1 MPTLLPFNDYHAKD
15 VINLYA
21 FSGDFPVNKGTIV
34 TVLDSGFVPSTTDI
48 LEMIGYVG
56 GANGYPNTVSQRWG
70 AVPKV
75 GLCAATNE
83 PLGMLLYDGR
93 ETDEN
98 GEKLVLKPRKA
109 AEMEVFVT
117 GNVATIVPRGIFL
130 YSGVQGG
137 NPLSSSSFYVSG
149 NGLIGTGLPNG
160 QVNTGNN
167 AGGLNPVNKKVGKAL
182 GAKDING
189 HILFKLEL

>member
-1 MPTLLPFNDYHAKD
+1 MPTLLPFRDYDEKD
-15 VINLYA
+15 VINLYT
-21 FSGDFPVNKGTIV
+21 FSGNFPVNKGTIV

-56 GANGYPNTVSQRWG
+56 GANGYPNTVSQRFG
-70 AVPKV
+70 AAPKV
-75 GLCAATNE
+75 GPCAATNE

-98 GEKLVLKPRKA
+98 GEKLVFKPRKA

-117 GNVATIVPRGIFL
+117 GQVAPIVTRGIFL
-130 YSGVQGG
+130 YSGVAGG
-137 NPLSSSSFYVSG
+137 NPLATSPFYVSG
-149 NGLIGTGLPNG
+149 AGQIGTGLPNG
-160 QVNTGNN
+160 LVNTGDGQ
-167 AGGLNPVNKKVGKAL
+167 GGLNPVNKKVGKAL